1 MKLILKKFGAK
12 WCQPCVELK
21 KARTLEDFADAHPD
35 VKVEVHDDSM
45 KGSAKWDEIAEAHH
59 VENIPVLIWCD
70 PSGKELTR
78 STSVSANAIEK
89 QYRKAL
95 EKL

>member
-1 MKLILKKFGAK
+1 MGKLTLMKFGAK
-12 WCQPCVELK
+12 WCGPCVELK

-45 KGSAKWDEIAEAHH
+45 KGSAKWDALAE
-59 VENIPVLIWCD
+59 EWKINNIPVLIWTD
-70 PSGKELTR
+70 GEKELLR
-78 STSVSANAIEK
+78 SESVSANAIEK
-89 QYRKAL
+89 QYRRAL